1 MSPIRRGPIIEIDS
15 APEPYHNARTARS
28 TSRARSTGAKANA
41 TSEAKIRAKRPKAL
55 IGPVIELTDS
65 EPDVTDE
72 EPREAK
78 RRREPSP
85 SNVASPSNAT
95 RRKTTP
101 MNDVPLFFPSDNV
114 VRQIFGV
121 DLEGV
126 EGAGGGKG
134 DKGKGRAVVEEDE
147 EIEDGTGIDIECQC
161 CFGEYPFVRFNLSFV
176 A

>member
-1 MSPIRRGPIIEIDS
+1 
-15 APEPYHNARTARS
+15 
-28 TSRARSTGAKANA
+28 
-41 TSEAKIRAKRPKAL
+41 
-55 IGPVIELTDS
+55 
-65 EPDVTDE
+65 
-72 EPREAK
+72 
-78 RRREPSP
+78 
-85 SNVASPSNAT
+85 
-95 RRKTTP
+95 

-161 CFGEYPFVRFNLSFV
+161 CFEEYPFVRFNLSFV